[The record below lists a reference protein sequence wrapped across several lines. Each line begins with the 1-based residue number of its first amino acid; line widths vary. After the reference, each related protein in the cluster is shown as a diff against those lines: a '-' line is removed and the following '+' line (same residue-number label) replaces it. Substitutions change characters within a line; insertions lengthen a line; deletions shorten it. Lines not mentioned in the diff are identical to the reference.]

1 MRMTTVAIGLAA
13 GSLLI
18 APSTA
23 LAASHAQPSVRSGS
37 MTCKDDGHKYIHGT
51 KVSQHGSKAKLVG
64 EYLRFHPCGEDD
76 GYFTDQHKVI
86 TLTLNS
92 KSKIKVFKEQLDPSA
107 TKTVKASKF
116 AAAYKHRSD
125 ETWYKYTGARASVK
139 TLTEHF
145 VS

>member
-1 MRMTTVAIGLAA
+1 MRMTTVAIALAA
-13 GSLLI
+13 GSLLS
-18 APSTA
+18 APTTA
-23 LAASHAQPSVRSGS
+23 LAAGHGQPGVRSGS
-37 MTCKDDGHKYIHGT
+37 MTCKDDGHKYIRGT

-76 GYFTDQHKVI
+76 GYFTDQHKKI
-86 TLTLNS
+86 TLTLTS

-107 TKTVKASKF
+107 TKTVKASHF
-116 AAAYKHRSD
+116 AAAYKHRKD
-125 ETWYKYTGARASVK
+125 ENWYQYTGPRSSVK